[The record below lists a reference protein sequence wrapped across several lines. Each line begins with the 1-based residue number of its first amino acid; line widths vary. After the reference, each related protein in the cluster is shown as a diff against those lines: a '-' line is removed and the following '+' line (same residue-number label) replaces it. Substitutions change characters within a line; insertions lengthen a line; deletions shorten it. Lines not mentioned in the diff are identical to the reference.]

1 MHLVPGK
8 RPANEAEPEIGN
20 SGHFRKR
27 SVRCLLE
34 GIGLAGS
41 PAARHGPDRSMD
53 R

>member
-1 MHLVPGK
+1 MHLVPAG
-8 RPANEAEPEIGN
+8 RPANGDEPEIGN
-20 SGHFRKR
+20 SGYFRKR